1 MRRII
6 SDHSLLNWHKAA
18 KVPISREAGL
28 RRENSAA
35 APGAL
40 CRPRTTRRRK

>member
-1 MRRII
+1 
-6 SDHSLLNWHKAA
+6 LLNWHKVA

-28 RRENSAA
+28 RRDNSAA

-40 CRPRTTRRRK
+40 CPCTTRRRK